1 MGKDQYFY
9 AEMTEEHWAL
19 EEFRPGVLSCEL
31 GHTTKLYEAQA
42 LHLLNWFDKPWLLRL
57 LEYI

>member
-9 AEMTEEHWAL
+9 EEMTEEHWAL

-42 LHLLNWFDKPWLLRL
+42 LHLLNWFDKP
-57 LEYI
+57 